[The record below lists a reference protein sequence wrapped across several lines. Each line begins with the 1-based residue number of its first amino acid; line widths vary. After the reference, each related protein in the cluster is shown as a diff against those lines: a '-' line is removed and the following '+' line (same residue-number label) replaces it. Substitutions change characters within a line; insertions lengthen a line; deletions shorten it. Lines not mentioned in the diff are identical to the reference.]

1 LDVKVFGPDVS
12 RAFCHMNGLKCVV
25 RSHEY
30 VPQGVMIQHGGYLAT
45 VFSARDYDYHDA
57 KDTGAQNDGAIISVT
72 HDAGADRDVLRLKAK
87 IIQKTGV

>member
-1 LDVKVFGPDVS
+1 MSGGHAHVENAIWMRSLLMAGIFLTIGVVAYGVLVGGIAGFGEDQGL
-12 RAFCHMNGLKCVV
+12 NG
-25 RSHEY
+25 
-30 VPQGVMIQHGGYLAT
+30 
-45 VFSARDYDYHDA
+45 DYHDA